1 MHQRFRRKPD
11 HAVTAV
17 QLRMDTN
24 GLHYRKWGHEQH
36 AKAGDWIVDNGSE
49 VYSVDA
55 DSFASTYRPV
65 GPGRYVKTAP
75 VWAQRATQAGRV
87 NTKEGVT
94 TFNAGDWVVSNRED
108 GSDVYAISAAAFD
121 DLYEPDE

>member
-17 QLRMDTN
+17 QLRMDTD
-24 GLHYRKWGHEQH
+24 GLRYRKWGHEQH
-36 AKAGDWIVDNGSE
+36 AKAGDWIVDNGSD

-55 DSFASTYRPV
+55 ESFASTYRPV

-75 VWAQRATQAGRV
+75 VWAHRAAQAGRV
-87 NTKEGVT
+87 NTKEGAT
-94 TFNAGDWVVSNRED
+94 GFNAGDWVVSNRED
-108 GSDVYAISAAAFD
+108 GSDAYAISAAVFD
-121 DLYEPDE
+121 DLYELDE